1 MIQEANEE
9 TLIRVREV
17 SRCIMAIALGLV
29 GYVTTLF
36 KLGAIFTI
44 LWARLFIGEGQARS
58 RLLGACVM
66 VIGGVLVAI

>member
-1 MIQEANEE
+1 
-9 TLIRVREV
+9 
-17 SRCIMAIALGLV
+17 MAAFLALV

-44 LWARLFIGEGQARS
+44 LWARLFLGEGQARS

-66 VIGGVLVAI
+66 VIGGVLVAM

>member
-1 MIQEANEE
+1 MLAPDSECRIFRSVFGF
-9 TLIRVREV
+9 T
-17 SRCIMAIALGLV
+17 AIALGLV

-44 LWARLFIGEGQARS
+44 LWARLFLGEGQARS

-66 VIGGVLVAI
+66 VIGGVLVAAM

>member
-17 SRCIMAIALGLV
+17 SRYIMAAFLALI

-44 LWARLFIGEGQARS
+44 LWARLFLGEGQARS

-66 VIGGVLVAI
+66 VIGGVLVAM